1 MNKKIQEIKK
11 EINLEGLSIDEIRQK
26 LGGTKVHAIA
36 VQKGG
41 TGKTTA
47 SSDLAYTLAKKGF
60 KVLLIDSDPQ
70 ASLSSLCNVD
80 TINDDVMGLQDIY
93 AHALENEGKI
103 YLDDLKN
110 IWVDKAPV
118 FVKPIRENG
127 RYVNKEVPF
136 GFDLIPANINLA
148 NCDIDL
154 ANDNRGALM
163 LYKFVA
169 KIKDSMDYD
178 YILIDTCPGLSTIA
192 YNAITAAVD
201 GVIVPVNLEP
211 MTIKGAQNLINV
223 TTEIQHLLYRMKV
236 VHKGIAGIIKNQY
249 APRLNIQKRFANIVE
264 TFWPIP
270 CFEASI
276 PNKTSCD
283 TAHDLGRLYSEY
295 DPKVGQ
301 IYEELVDEIIKLD
314 IYRSTETEPIFV
326 EEFGEEIW
334 NMINENNGKGVEE

>member
-1 MNKKIQEIKK
+1 MIKKIQDIKK
-11 EINLEGLSIDEIRQK
+11 EVNFKNLTVEEIKEK

-80 TINDDVMGLQDIY
+80 TINDDVKGLQDIY
-93 AHALENEGKI
+93 EYALMNKGRI
-103 YLDDLKN
+103 NLDEIKN
-110 IWVDKAPV
+110 IWVGKEPV
-118 FVKPIRENG
+118 YVKPIRESG
-127 RYVNKEVPF
+127 KYVNKEVKF

-148 NCDIDL
+148 NCDIAL

-163 LYKFVA
+163 LYSVVCR
-169 KIKDSMDYD
+169 IKEEMDYD

-201 GVIVPVNLEP
+201 GVIVPINLEP

-223 TTEIQHLLYRMKV
+223 TTEIQHLLDRLGV

-249 APRLNIQKRFANIVE
+249 APRLNIQKRFSNIVE

-270 CFEASI
+270 TFEASI

-301 IYEELVDEIIKLD
+301 IYEELVDEIIALD
-314 IYRSTETEPIFV
+314 IYRANEKEPIYV

-334 NMINENNGKGVEE
+334 NMINENNGKGDEK

>member
-11 EINLEGLSIDEIRQK
+11 EINLDGLTTDEIRQQ

-80 TINDDVMGLQDIY
+80 TINDDVLGLQDIY
-93 AHALENEGKI
+93 DYALSHGGKI
-103 YLDDLKN
+103 KLREISD
-110 IWVDKAPV
+110 IWVNKAPV
-118 FVKPIRENG
+118 FVKPVRENG

-148 NCDIDL
+148 NCDIFL
-154 ANDNRGALM
+154 ANDKHGALM
-163 LYKFVA
+163 LYSVVA
-169 KIKDSMDYD
+169 RIKEEMDYD
-178 YILIDTCPGLSTIA
+178 FILVDTCPGLSTIA
-192 YNAITAAVD
+192 YNAITAAID

-223 TTEIQHLLYRMKV
+223 TTEIQHLLINFGV

-301 IYEELVDEIIKLD
+301 IYDELVDEIIKLD
-314 IYRSTETEPIFV
+314 IYRSSETEPIYV